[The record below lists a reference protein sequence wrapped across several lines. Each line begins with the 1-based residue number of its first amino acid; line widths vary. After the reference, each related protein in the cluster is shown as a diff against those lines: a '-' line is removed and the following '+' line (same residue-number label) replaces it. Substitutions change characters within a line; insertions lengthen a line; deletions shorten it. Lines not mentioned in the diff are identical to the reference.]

1 MGNQEIGEKVR
12 KRRLGKSKEKFAKK
26 SRKIRENLSN
36 FSKLVLKPSKNNFG
50 TSIEGLPGLGGSLGA
65 FERSSD
71 FAITELSSP
80 PNGDSRLT
88 RLKFSME
95 DFFLPLLSA
104 SWIKLEIFEDGGR

>member
-1 MGNQEIGEKVR
+1 MKNSR
-12 KRRLGKSKEKFAKK
+12 KKAEKFAKK
-26 SRKIRENLSN
+26 RRQIRIKRRKIRENLSN